1 MAACCLT
8 FLVTACEAGM
18 SSSGVNEE
26 AGVPVS
32 KGSDLPLPS
41 PCSNASEVRGL
52 SDLPWKLRRHVQSDS
67 CFHHVQSDSCFHHC
81 LDCAGPGLQ
90 DYFSVEYL
98 SRLFSSDNGPPISTA
113 QKLQHAKSTALSV
126 FLRLLSEA
134 DLLEQ
139 VPPVLARLL
148 ESR

>member
-1 MAACCLT
+1 
-8 FLVTACEAGM
+8 M

-67 CFHHVQSDSCFHHC
+67 CFHHC

-113 QKLQHAKSTALSV
+113 QKLQHAKNTALSV
-126 FLRLLSEA
+126 FLRLLSDA